1 MGWLPVTVLC
11 HVLLLHGVCADF
23 GLPNG
28 VPDSWMVEFN
38 AVQLRDALN
47 EVAGSLQRIPAVLY
61 SERVQESAKIITEL
75 MNNVSALGRNVSESF
90 VNATR
95 ENTAPVEEVFAALQK
110 SSDTLKSFLE
120 SNSSKFVAELGLQV
134 GNSFTR
140 TYYALLN
147 RDESDVY
154 TIKQTFQTLRYKMS
168 DLLRST
174 SQQLFSDIQTTTESL
189 ASMILT
195 RSAASERCTPLL
207 SPRIL
212 GTFGPMHGDL
222 VNCINRERG
231 RLSRIT
237 DSVDKV
243 MQLLQ
248 VTAADF
254 SSDIGSC
261 SRFGAFATDR
271 AEFVRAKGCL
281 ETNVQ
286 EMYRYDQVINSI
298 LTLLQPS
305 VEKEADASRFR
316 LHLCVTQRTDELR
329 SLMEDTRQAVGTC
342 VDTVAADLS
351 KSADLHLE
359 AVSKAKLLTTNAQA
373 ASLKTLLT
381 VIDAENTA
389 AINKYKTAVKTI
401 QTDLVGAVKR
411 LDVFS
416 RNVTLLALKESTSEA
431 FTTAYY
437 ELNNR
442 NQMDLT
448 TINDGFHQLR
458 SNVKDLLQTTSDRY
472 FSDVQSTAESLAS
485 VTRARGTFSEKCNAA
500 IGPKITG
507 SFAPLQ
513 REVDACL
520 ARERLRLSRI
530 SDSVDRA
537 VQLLRLNMA
546 DFATDI
552 SSCTRFA
559 LFATNSAD

>member
-1 MGWLPVTVLC
+1 MPETHRALPGWPDFAKLLDRSDETMSWLPVTVLC

-23 GLPNG
+23 GLPGG

-47 EVAGSLQRIPAVLY
+47 EVVGSLQRIPAVLY

-75 MNNVSALGRNVSESF
+75 MNNYQTGVKNINNELAGAVKRLTPFTSDSSLLLLQDSISE
-90 VNATR
+90 
-95 ENTAPVEEVFAALQK
+95 
-110 SSDTLKSFLE
+110 
-120 SNSSKFVAELGLQV
+120 
-134 GNSFTR
+134 SFTR

-147 RDESDVY
+147 RDEPDVF

-174 SQQLFSDIQTTTESL
+174 SQQLFSDIQTTAESL

-212 GTFGPMHGDL
+212 GTFGPMHGDI
-222 VNCINRERG
+222 VNCINRERN

-286 EMYRYDQVINSI
+286 ELYRYDQVINSI

-342 VDTVAADLS
+342 VDTVA
-351 KSADLHLE
+351 
-359 AVSKAKLLTTNAQA
+359 
-373 ASLKTLLT
+373 
-381 VIDAENTA
+381 
-389 AINKYKTAVKTI
+389 
-401 QTDLVGAVKR
+401 
-411 LDVFS
+411 
-416 RNVTLLALKESTSEA
+416 
-431 FTTAYY
+431 
-437 ELNNR
+437 
-442 NQMDLT
+442 
-448 TINDGFHQLR
+448 
-458 SNVKDLLQTTSDRY
+458 
-472 FSDVQSTAESLAS
+472 
-485 VTRARGTFSEKCNAA
+485 
-500 IGPKITG
+500 
-507 SFAPLQ
+507 
-513 REVDACL
+513 
-520 ARERLRLSRI
+520 
-530 SDSVDRA
+530 
-537 VQLLRLNMA
+537 
-546 DFATDI
+546 
-552 SSCTRFA
+552 
-559 LFATNSAD
+559 

>member
-23 GLPNG
+23 GLPDG

-75 MNNVSALGRNVSESF
+75 MNNVFKWGI
-90 VNATR
+90 
-95 ENTAPVEEVFAALQK
+95 
-110 SSDTLKSFLE
+110 E
-120 SNSSKFVAELGLQV
+120 SNSAIIKYQTGIKNINNELAGAVKRLTPFTSDSSLLLLQDSISE
-134 GNSFTR
+134 SFTR

-342 VDTVAADLS
+342 VDTAA
-351 KSADLHLE
+351 
-359 AVSKAKLLTTNAQA
+359 
-373 ASLKTLLT
+373 
-381 VIDAENTA
+381 
-389 AINKYKTAVKTI
+389 
-401 QTDLVGAVKR
+401 
-411 LDVFS
+411 
-416 RNVTLLALKESTSEA
+416 
-431 FTTAYY
+431 
-437 ELNNR
+437 
-442 NQMDLT
+442 
-448 TINDGFHQLR
+448 
-458 SNVKDLLQTTSDRY
+458 
-472 FSDVQSTAESLAS
+472 
-485 VTRARGTFSEKCNAA
+485 
-500 IGPKITG
+500 
-507 SFAPLQ
+507 
-513 REVDACL
+513 
-520 ARERLRLSRI
+520 
-530 SDSVDRA
+530 
-537 VQLLRLNMA
+537 
-546 DFATDI
+546 
-552 SSCTRFA
+552 
-559 LFATNSAD
+559 

>member
-1 MGWLPVTVLC
+1 
-11 HVLLLHGVCADF
+11 
-23 GLPNG
+23 
-28 VPDSWMVEFN
+28 MVEFN

-61 SERVQESAKIITEL
+61 SKRVQESAKIITEL

-95 ENTAPVEEVFAALQK
+95 ENTAPVQEVFAALQK

-134 GNSFTR
+134 GNVGAEEFKLALININNATVKTEEATTGLEGVIGNNSRSGSIPGELIRELASSLGDLRDQVRILRNTVDATVNSIQTANSQLENVRNVQVSTGNALNTSFDDLLNIINSESNSAIIKYQTGIKNINNELAGAVKRLTPFTSDSSLLLLQDSISESFTR

-147 RDESDVY
+147 RDEPDVF

-281 ETNVQ
+281 ETV
-286 EMYRYDQVINSI
+286 S
-298 LTLLQPS
+298 
-305 VEKEADASRFR
+305 F
-316 LHLCVTQRTDELR
+316 
-329 SLMEDTRQAVGTC
+329 LMF
-342 VDTVAADLS
+342 LS
-351 KSADLHLE
+351 
-359 AVSKAKLLTTNAQA
+359 
-373 ASLKTLLT
+373 
-381 VIDAENTA
+381 
-389 AINKYKTAVKTI
+389 
-401 QTDLVGAVKR
+401 
-411 LDVFS
+411 F
-416 RNVTLLALKESTSEA
+416 
-431 FTTAYY
+431 
-437 ELNNR
+437 
-442 NQMDLT
+442 
-448 TINDGFHQLR
+448 
-458 SNVKDLLQTTSDRY
+458 
-472 FSDVQSTAESLAS
+472 
-485 VTRARGTFSEKCNAA
+485 
-500 IGPKITG
+500 
-507 SFAPLQ
+507 
-513 REVDACL
+513 
-520 ARERLRLSRI
+520 LS
-530 SDSVDRA
+530 
-537 VQLLRLNMA
+537 
-546 DFATDI
+546 
-552 SSCTRFA
+552 SSMIH
-559 LFATNSAD
+559 